1 MSSATATIQ
10 QALPSPSTPPPTT
23 KKETLSTPKASNATP
38 LKLKKVAEPQRQ
50 PGNNNGSSNTVATT
64 NSSTTDLAANDSNN
78 NKITPPARSNNIK
91 TPATASSTP
100 TKSMTTAAVGASTV
114 QRITSSKHEE
124 FKNQLVHDVF
134 GRDNKGRV
142 PMEKVAMLIWQFRT
156 DPAVV
161 QFMAQFVA
169 KVCPRPSIFLDV
181 LSIQLMFGT
190 RSLWWWCVCSI
201 GRA

>member
-1 MSSATATIQ
+1 M
-10 QALPSPSTPPPTT
+10 

-38 LKLKKVAEPQRQ
+38 LKLTQQQ
-50 PGNNNGSSNTVATT
+50 PSNNNNGSSNTVATT
-64 NSSTTDLAANDSNN
+64 NSSTTDLAANDNNN
-78 NKITPPARSNNIK
+78 NKITPPTRSNKIK

-100 TKSMTTAAVGASTV
+100 TKSTTTTAMAASSV

-169 KVCPRPSIFLDV
+169 KVCSVYIYIIV
-181 LSIQLMFGT
+181 G
-190 RSLWWWCVCSI
+190 CVRRFS
-201 GRA
+201 